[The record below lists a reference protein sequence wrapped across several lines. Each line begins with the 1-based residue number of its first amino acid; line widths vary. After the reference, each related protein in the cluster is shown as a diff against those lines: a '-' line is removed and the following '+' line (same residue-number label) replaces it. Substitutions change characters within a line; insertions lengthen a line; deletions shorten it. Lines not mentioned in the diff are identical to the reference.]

1 MELFSLSTFDLTK
14 KAKKKK
20 KLKTLSKLFS
30 YPGASSLIGTF
41 LARAVVDDAL
51 PPSFVST
58 LPSGTPS
65 PSRANSN
72 ANATSTPPPPP
83 PPPPTTGAAAVR
95 AAAEAALRRPH
106 AAEALSGDAC
116 WGDAGATHAGGY
128 AATRAA
134 VAHILSDFLAES
146 ANSSV
151 SDSSNSSTSS
161 TSAAAAPAAAAA
173 AAAAASQRFCALRS
187 PFCGHELVKQAVLA
201 AADAADEAVNGPR
214 NKGAAK
220 EEGEGEGGEGEEG
233 EEQGERKG
241 GEKPADPAAVAAAVA
256 GLLSSLAEAGTVSS
270 SQMAKGFERVEAC
283 LPQLGPEAAAAAEKL
298 AEDGERGGWL
308 ERNEGSG
315 SGSGVQISSS
325 SPTSSSRPAPFDA
338 DAPPPPHLAAAAAV
352 PALALA
358 KYKASALVAWDEYFA
373 SGDVDALA
381 AALLA
386 SAASAARGAN
396 AASSLSS
403 ASAAAKASSSS
414 STATA
419 AAAVNGN
426 SATSVSTHPPLSS
439 SPPPPVDQRAF
450 SWAAVKVGVR
460 LACDRRAAEREAA
473 SVALASLVGDS
484 SKAPANSPLGVIS
497 HEAAA
502 TGFLALLDA
511 AEDLA
516 LDVPAAPR
524 LLSLF
529 VARAVVD
536 EVLPP
541 SFLADA
547 VPALRA
553 NSLGLAAVAAA
564 GASLGARHAAERALG
579 CWSVAGGALRAD
591 DRSSLGLKGAMQAAL
606 EEFQLCGPGD
616 AAAEAEVAACLREL
630 DAPFYHHEFV
640 KRALTAAAT
649 ASAAAAAAAATRRSS
664 EGGGGGGAAA
674 ADDDN
679 DEEKLTP
686 AEARLLDLLARL
698 TATGEVSQTQAARG
712 TARFAASVDD
722 LALDCPGARASA
734 ARLEKGLAE
743 RGIGK

>member
-1 MELFSLSTFDLTK
+1 M
-14 KAKKKK
+14 
-20 KLKTLSKLFS
+20 
-30 YPGASSLIGTF
+30 
-41 LARAVVDDAL
+41 
-51 PPSFVST
+51 
-58 LPSGTPS
+58 
-65 PSRANSN
+65 
-72 ANATSTPPPPP
+72 
-83 PPPPTTGAAAVR
+83 
-95 AAAEAALRRPH
+95 
-106 AAEALSGDAC
+106 
-116 WGDAGATHAGGY
+116 
-128 AATRAA
+128 
-134 VAHILSDFLAES
+134 
-146 ANSSV
+146 
-151 SDSSNSSTSS
+151 
-161 TSAAAAPAAAAA
+161 
-173 AAAAASQRFCALRS
+173 
-187 PFCGHELVKQAVLA
+187 LA

-214 NKGAAK
+214 KKEVAAAAEA
-220 EEGEGEGGEGEEG
+220 EEEEAA
-233 EEQGERKG
+233 QLLR
-241 GEKPADPAAVAAAVA
+241 DPAAVAAAVA

-270 SQMAKGFERVEAC
+270 SQMSKGFERVEAC
-283 LPQLGPEAAAAAEKL
+283 LPQLGPEAAAAVEKL
-298 AEDGERGGWL
+298 AEDAEKGGWL
-308 ERNEGSG
+308 ERGS
-315 SGSGVQISSS
+315 SGGNGNQISSS
-325 SPTSSSRPAPFDA
+325 SPTASSRPAPFDA
-338 DAPPPPHLAAAAAV
+338 DAPPPPHLAAAAAL
-352 PALALA
+352 PSLSLA

-396 AASSLSS
+396 S
-403 ASAAAKASSSS
+403 AFASSS
-414 STATA
+414 ATA
-419 AAAVNGN
+419 AAAANGSS
-426 SATSVSTHPPLSS
+426 SAPTASAPPSLSS
-439 SPPPPVDQRAF
+439 SPPPPVDPRAF

-460 LACDRRAAEREAA
+460 LACDRRPAEREAA
-473 SVALASLVGDS
+473 SVALASLVGDVT
-484 SKAPANSPLGVIS
+484 KALSPNSPIGVIS

-579 CWSVAGGALRAD
+579 CWSVAGGALKAD
-591 DRSSLGLKGAMQAAL
+591 DRSSSGLKGAMQAAL
-606 EEFQLCGPGD
+606 DEFSLCGPGD
-616 AAAEAEVAACLREL
+616 AAAEAEVARCLREL

-649 ASAAAAAAAATRRSS
+649 ASAAAAAAAAAHRSS
-664 EGGGGGGAAA
+664 EGGGAGGA
-674 ADDDN
+674 
-679 DEEKLTP
+679 DEDENEDEQKLTP

-698 TATGEVSQTQAARG
+698 SATGEVSATQAARG
-712 TARFAASVDD
+712 AARFAASVDD

-743 RGIGK
+743 RGIVGK